1 MMYGLS
7 YIELG
12 GIIIKSI
19 NILLF
24 YIPTTLNLYPINQVN
39 KKDKIEF

>member
-1 MMYGLS
+1 MMYGLN

-12 GIIIKSI
+12 GIVIKSI
-19 NILLF
+19 DILLS

-39 KKDKIEF
+39 KKDIIRL